1 MDENEYTI
9 ENLNQIDKLLAIR
22 YGNTLVEKGPEEARK
37 YLESLRPV
45 LEANKLYTDKY
56 KYWEDFT
63 GDKYKVLSELYKRND
78 GKMPTRERMMTIH
91 EQMPYISKEDIK
103 NFFDKTNEYKTE
115 FEKQAEYE
123 TGVNQR
129 RKEVEGKTRTDKD
142 WGFGKNLLANE
153 YSKQRYI
160 YEPEK
165 SIFSDEGEWYNK
177 GEDTRDVALGILGA
191 AGDMIPPI
199 GLAGLVAGTIVGPGV
214 RLTRDLLNKDSDY
227 AKTGSNIGKSFA
239 SDLGFN
245 IGVAAY
251 PNFMRQAR
259 ASGRMGSKNV
269 NKVID
274 LENAVKSNKEQ
285 LAKFDDVRLDKI
297 SNTDL
302 YSLIE
307 SLEEGEMKNA
317 FKKYA
322 KDPTKIDRAGIA
334 DELDRQNKL
343 ITLAKRP
350 DVQDA
355 MKYLV
360 NKDYQVIPNVVEDKL
375 GSAAITQ
382 PKLTTFER
390 IYKPA
395 VAGTRYLLSK
405 DAFTSPIARESM
417 LYKRNENVDNVSHPN
432 KNLTRNFLL
441 GFVPNENAPIEIQ
454 KAYEDWRE
462 KYKKQY
468 KVYPEEDTMAR
479 SWEK

>member
-1 MDENEYTI
+1 MDENEFLI

-56 KYWEDFT
+56 KYWEEFT
-63 GDKYKVLSELYKRND
+63 GDKYKILSELYDRNE
-78 GKMPTRERMMTIH
+78 GKMPTRERMLTIH
-91 EQMPYISKEDIK
+91 EQMPFISKEDIK
-103 NFFDKTNEYKTE
+103 NYFDKTNEYIAE
-115 FEKQAEYE
+115 FDKQAKYE
-123 TGVNQR
+123 EGVNQR
-129 RKEVEGKTRTDKD
+129 RREVEGKTRTDKD

-177 GEDTRDVALGILGA
+177 GEDVRDIALGVGGA

-199 GLAGLVAGTIVGPGV
+199 GPVGLVGGTVIGPAA
-214 RLTRDLLNKDSDY
+214 RLTRDLLNKDGNY
-227 AKTGSNIGKSFA
+227 AKTGADIGKSFV
-239 SDLGFN
+239 SDFGFN
-245 IGVAAY
+245 VGVAAY
-251 PNFMRQAR
+251 PNLRRQAR
-259 ASGRMGSKNV
+259 ATGRMGSKNV

-274 LENAVKSNKEQ
+274 LENTIKTNKEQ

-302 YSLIE
+302 YSIIDNLD
-307 SLEEGEMKNA
+307 EGEMKNA

-322 KDPTKIDRAGIA
+322 KDPSKIDRAGIA

-343 ITLAKRP
+343 VRLAEDPK
-350 DVQDA
+350 VQNA
-355 MKYLV
+355 MRLV
-360 NKDYQVIPNVVEDKL
+360 INKDYQVIPNVVEDRL
-375 GSAAITQ
+375 GSEAISQ
-382 PKLTTFER
+382 PKLTKWEKL
-390 IYKPA
+390 YKPV
-395 VAGTRYLLSK
+395 VAGTRNLLAN
-405 DAFTSPIARESM
+405 DNFTSPMVREGM
-417 LYKRNENVDNVSHPN
+417 LIKRNVPTDDVSHPN
-432 KNLTRNFLL
+432 TNLTRDFLL
-441 GFVPNENAPIEIQ
+441 GFVPDENAPIEIQ

-468 KVYPEEDTMAR
+468 KVYPEEDTLAR
-479 SWEK
+479 SWEE

>member
-1 MDENEYTI
+1 MNENEYLI
-9 ENLNQIDKLLAIR
+9 ENLNKIDKLLAIR

-37 YLESLRPV
+37 YIESLRPV
-45 LEANKLYTDKY
+45 LESNKLYTDNY

-63 GDKYKVLSELYKRND
+63 GDKYKILAELYERNN
-78 GKMPTRERMMTIH
+78 GNMPTRERMMTIH
-91 EQMPYISKEDIK
+91 EQMPFISSEDIK
-103 NFFDKTNEYKTE
+103 NYFDKTNEYKKE

-129 RKEVEGKTRTDKD
+129 RREVEGKTRTDKD
-142 WGFGKNLLANE
+142 WGFVKNLLASN

-165 SIFSDEGEWYNK
+165 SIFSDEGELYNK
-177 GEDTRDVALGILGA
+177 GEDVRDVMLGVAGA

-199 GLAGLVAGTIVGPGV
+199 GPAGLVGGTIVGPGV
-214 RLTRDLLNKDSDY
+214 RLTRDLLNKDGNY
-227 AKTGSNIGKSFA
+227 AKTGADIGKSFV

-251 PNFMRQAR
+251 PNLRRQAR
-259 ASGRMGSKNV
+259 AAGKVGSKNV

-274 LENAVKSNKEQ
+274 LEEQIKSNKEQ

-302 YSLIE
+302 YNIIDN
-307 SLEEGEMKNA
+307 LEEGELKNA

-322 KDPTKIDRAGIA
+322 KDPSKIDKAGIA
-334 DELDRQNKL
+334 DELDRQNK
-343 ITLAKRP
+343 IIVLAERP

-355 MKYLV
+355 MKTII
-360 NKDYQVIPNVVEDKL
+360 NKEEQIFPNVVEDKL
-375 GSAAITQ
+375 GSAAISQ
-382 PKLTTFER
+382 PKLTKFEKV
-390 IYKPA
+390 YKPA
-395 VAGTRYLLSK
+395 VVGTRYLLSN
-405 DAFTSPIARESM
+405 DAFTSPMVRGGA
-417 LYKRNENVDNVSHPN
+417 LYKRTDENVSRPN
-432 KNLTRNFLL
+432 KNLTRDFLL
-441 GFVPNENAPIEIQ
+441 GFVPDENAPIEIQ

-462 KYKKQY
+462 KYKKKY

-479 SWEK
+479 TWEE

>member
-1 MDENEYTI
+1 MDEYEYLI
-9 ENLNQIDKLLAIR
+9 GNLNQIDKLLAIR
-22 YGNTLVEKGPEEARK
+22 YGNVLNEKGPEEARK

-45 LEANKLYTDKY
+45 LESNKLYTDKY

-63 GDKYKVLSELYKRND
+63 GDKYKVLSELYERND

-91 EQMPYISKEDIK
+91 EQMPFISSEDIK
-103 NFFDKTNEYKTE
+103 NYFDKTNEYIKE
-115 FEKQAEYE
+115 FEKQSEYE
-123 TGVNQR
+123 AGVNQR
-129 RKEVEGKTRTDKD
+129 RREVEGKTHTDKD
-142 WGFGKNLLANE
+142 WGFGKNLLASN

-177 GEDTRDVALGILGA
+177 GEDVRDVMLGTVGA

-199 GLAGLVAGTIVGPGV
+199 GPVGLVGGTILGPGA
-214 RLTRDLLNKDSDY
+214 RLTRDLLNRGGNYS
-227 AKTGSNIGKSFA
+227 KTGADIGKSFV

-251 PNFMRQAR
+251 PNLRRQAR
-259 ASGRMGSKNV
+259 AAGRIGSKNV
-269 NKVID
+269 NTVID
-274 LENAVKSNKEQ
+274 LENTVKSNKEQ

-302 YSLIE
+302 YALIDN
-307 SLEEGEMKNA
+307 LEEGELKNS

-343 ITLAKRP
+343 VTLAERP

-355 MKYLV
+355 MKRV
-360 NKDYQVIPNVVEDKL
+360 INKDYQVIPNVVEDKL
-375 GSAAITQ
+375 GSAAISQ
-382 PKLTTFER
+382 PELTKFEKV
-390 IYKPA
+390 YKPA
-395 VAGTRYLLSK
+395 VEGTRYLLSN
-405 DAFTSPIARESM
+405 DAFTSPTVRGGM
-417 LYKRNENVDNVSHPN
+417 LYKRNDENVSRPN
-432 KNLTRNFLL
+432 KNLTRDFLL
-441 GFVPNENAPIEIQ
+441 GFVPDENSPIEIQ

-468 KVYPEEDTMAR
+468 KVYPEEDTLAR
-479 SWEK
+479 SWEE